1 MDALLY
7 LLSLGFS
14 GSDLT
19 RALIL
24 VLLGSLFVSA
34 RFQPWKMT
42 LLILVIDLLWPYYSM
57 LQDGVGMGVVVDTLA
72 GYADHWQDNA
82 VGLAVRWAGFYVF
95 IRGMFSFR
103 RKLHNALP
111 EEKKAGSMSY

>member
-24 VLLGSLFVSA
+24 VLLGSLFVSS
-34 RFQPWKMT
+34 RFLPWKMT
-42 LLILVIDLLWPYYSM
+42 LLLLAVDQLWPYYSM
-57 LQDGVGMGVVVDTLA
+57 LRDGVGARVVVDTLI
-72 GYADHWQDNA
+72 GYADHWQDNI
-82 VGLAVRWAGFYVF
+82 VGLLVRWGGFYIFV
-95 IRGMFSFR
+95 RGMYSVR

-111 EEKKAGSMSY
+111 EQKKAGSMSY